1 MFLHLCNNGTLAQY
15 NYTNI
20 INTKSKK
27 LKRFKILFM
36 FLWII
41 PFVTVNHFQDVSRC
55 SCCQGFIL
63 TRKIFVHFLYTQHFA
78 SKVWQFYTFA
88 LMIIFCDHLDICLKQ
103 ILSCRRNFTRS
114 SSPWTSATFGP
125 PPAHKGILFLLF
137 MFIFSSNIK

>member
-1 MFLHLCNNGTLAQY
+1 MHLCNNGTLAQY

-20 INTKSKK
+20 INTKTRKSTDS
-27 LKRFKILFM
+27 RF
-36 FLWII
+36 
-41 PFVTVNHFQDVSRC
+41 C
-55 SCCQGFIL
+55 SCFCGLSPLWQLIISKMCQDAPVVKGLFIP

-103 ILSCRRNFTRS
+103 ILFCRRNFTRS